1 MLPCK
6 MDEKKSGMGAK
17 TLHHR
22 WLTCQLLVVKKSG
35 RCVYESVLQE
45 KKQTHVVSDPN
56 ADNTV
61 TENSCNL
68 SVIWIG

>member
-6 MDEKKSGMGAK
+6 MDEKRSGMAAK

-45 KKQTHVVSDPN
+45 KEQTPVVSGRLRQTTWSIKI
-56 ADNTV
+56 AA
-61 TENSCNL
+61 
-68 SVIWIG
+68 I